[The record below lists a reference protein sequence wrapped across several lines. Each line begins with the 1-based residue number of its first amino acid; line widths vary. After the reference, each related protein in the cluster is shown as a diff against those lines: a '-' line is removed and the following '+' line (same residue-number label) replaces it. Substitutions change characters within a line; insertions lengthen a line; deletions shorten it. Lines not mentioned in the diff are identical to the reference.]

1 MDGDVLGINTA
12 RSVGSS
18 ELAFY
23 AVPYDAIAEEL
34 DDWKSRLIVA
44 ATPTPTPAPVAYPP
58 VEAGGSQYTV
68 NRVLDPAPAGR
79 RLEDGKRA
87 IAVDVTQLA
96 RRDDISYN
104 ALYFSLQDADG
115 FVYRADFGV
124 ADVEPTLVTG
134 ALAAGQRVRGWV
146 AFQVPESAV
155 LVAVL
160 AQPPGYSSPNVVI
173 AELVEADPATPLFG
187 PVDGTIQL
195 TNDAG
200 SYGTGTNRR
209 DFVAEVTFFAP
220 NEGGWGFGFIF
231 RPGSTSIADAAGV
244 NSQGFLRH
252 VRRSQGNWDI
262 VSSLIV
268 SAINPGEAIR
278 PGEANHLRLAAQGET
293 GVARDKRCEP
303 FRTWPGRQF
312 GHRADLRIC

>member
-1 MDGDVLGINTA
+1 M
-12 RSVGSS
+12 
-18 ELAFY
+18 
-23 AVPYDAIAEEL
+23 
-34 DDWKSRLIVA
+34 
-44 ATPTPTPAPVAYPP
+44 
-58 VEAGGSQYTV
+58 
-68 NRVLDPAPAGR
+68 
-79 RLEDGKRA
+79 
-87 IAVDVTQLA
+87 
-96 RRDDISYN
+96 
-104 ALYFSLQDADG
+104 
-115 FVYRADFGV
+115 
-124 ADVEPTLVTG
+124 
-134 ALAAGQRVRGWV
+134 
-146 AFQVPESAV
+146 PESAV

-209 DFVAEVTFFAP
+209 DFVAEVTFFVP
-220 NEGGWGFGFIF
+220 NEGDWSFALIF

-252 VRRSQGNWDI
+252 VRRSQGNWDV

-278 PGEANHLRLAAQGET
+278 PGEANHLRLVAQGET
-293 GVARDKRCEP
+293 GSLVINGVNP
-303 FRTWPGRQF
+303 FVLDLGGNLATGPIYAFASDEGGSSMRFENLTVW
-312 GHRADLRIC
+312 HIDAADLTPLDLYDDNDDDGISCAEARAHGIAPVRDGQPAYPYMQDTNEDGIVCE